1 MDEPTDT
8 TGANGGAPRAPAS
21 TPEALSAH
29 GAEIPFE
36 VRASGIEGRGA
47 FASRPIVSGEVVV
60 EYVGERLRKADSQ
73 IRQDAGNPFIFI
85 VDDDTDIDGDVPYNP
100 ARFLNHS
107 CDPNC
112 DAYLDEGR
120 IWITARRDIAVGE
133 ELTFNYGYDF
143 SEYQDYPCRC
153 GTANCVGFI
162 VAEEHFPEVRRR
174 HGRPGD
180 AGATNLEPA
189 AATTGGSQTPDTD
202 TQPAVDRPS

>member
-1 MDEPTDT
+1 MDDSHEAVEGTP
-8 TGANGGAPRAPAS
+8 APRPPAS

-36 VRASGIEGRGA
+36 VRPSGIEGRGA
-47 FASRPIVSGEVVV
+47 FATRAIVSGEVVV

-85 VDDDTDIDGDVPYNP
+85 VDDETDIDGDVPYNP

-120 IWITARRDIAVGE
+120 IWITARRDIAVGD

-162 VAEEHFPEVRRR
+162 VAEEFFPEVRRR
-174 HGRPGD
+174 HGGTD
-180 AGATNLEPA
+180 AAASGAGAGTMDGGATPVDA
-189 AATTGGSQTPDTD
+189 AEASTPGS
-202 TQPAVDRPS
+202 